1 MKEII
6 IKEHTFLD
14 KDFLSNP
21 PNIVDLGSC
30 RGEFILGFLDHFRN
44 IKKAIL
50 VEANPTNFNSIPDFL
65 KNEFVVLNNFISSES
80 LGYSNFI
87 EDPNSPYNGTNF
99 FDYFS
104 EGISHDIKK
113 ITLNDIRNE
122 YGLEKIDILK
132 IDIEG
137 SEYEILESMDYKD
150 FDGIDQIT
158 IEFHDFL
165 DSSLSTRTK
174 EIVEKIQKIGYKTI
188 NKGTSYKCGS
198 HYYDTLFYK

>member
-14 KDFLSNP
+14 KDFYLNP
-21 PNIVDLGSC
+21 ANIVDLGAC
-30 RGEFILGFLDHFRN
+30 RGEFILGFLDHFKI

-65 KNEFVVLNNFISSES
+65 KDQFIVINNFISSEG
-80 LGYSNFI
+80 LGYSKFI

-99 FDYFS
+99 FNYFPG
-104 EGISHDIKK
+104 GISHDIKK
-113 ITLNDIRNE
+113 ISLNDIRNQ
-122 YGLEKIDILK
+122 YNLEKIDILK

-137 SEYEILESMDYKD
+137 SEYEILESMDHKD

-165 DSSLSTRTK
+165 DPSISSRTK
-174 EIVEKIQKIGYKTI
+174 DIVEKIEKIGYKTI
-188 NKGTSYKCGS
+188 NKGTDYKFGS
-198 HYYDTLFYK
+198 RYYDTLFYK